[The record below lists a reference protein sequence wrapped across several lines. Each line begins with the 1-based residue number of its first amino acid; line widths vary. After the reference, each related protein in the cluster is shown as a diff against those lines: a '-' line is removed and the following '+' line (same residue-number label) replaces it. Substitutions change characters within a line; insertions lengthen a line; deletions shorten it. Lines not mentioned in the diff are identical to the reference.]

1 MEGVKY
7 DKDKPRIGEMILD
20 FKVPLIELCKVWE
33 YGASKY
39 SKSNW
44 KSLNDGVNRYTN
56 AMLRHLIAEEDSLYD
71 EESSLLHA
79 AHIAFNA
86 LARLYFILQERKLK
100 PRDYIKDFFESNK
113 SIFEECDKK
122 LKYDRDKFLYLDKD
136 IHTTNIGDINI
147 ID

>member
-44 KSLNDGVNRYTN
+44 KSLDDGVNRYTN

-71 EESSLLHA
+71 EESNLLHA

-86 LARLYFILQERKLK
+86 LARLYFILGEPKTI
-100 PRDYIKDFFESNK
+100 DYIKDFFELNK
-113 SIFEECDKK
+113 SILVDEN
-122 LKYDRDKFLYLDKD
+122 LNHYD
-136 IHTTNIGDINI
+136 
-147 ID
+147 